1 MPKRDDF
8 LDYVPRFLMGDKDKR
23 LWAKKHG
30 IDDHTINDRGFRPGS
45 EGRVKKHAFQKDQRR
60 KVPVA

>member
-1 MPKRDDF
+1 
-8 LDYVPRFLMGDKDKR
+8 MGDKDKR